1 MAKDEETR
9 RRLWKGRKMALGA
22 VGKIAAAYYTH
33 DGVVPRSKLPIAV
46 RKIQEIGARHR
57 VRVANVCH
65 AGDGNLHPL
74 LLFDPTDADEVARMQ
89 EAGKE
94 ILRMCV
100 DLGGALT
107 GEHGVGMEKRS
118 CMPWLYSEED
128 LDQFARVR
136 GVFDPENLCNPEK
149 VFPTGSRCGD
159 IHIARKVRT
168 GGWL

>member
-1 MAKDEETR
+1 
-9 RRLWKGRKMALGA
+9 
-22 VGKIAAAYYTH
+22 
-33 DGVVPRSKLPIAV
+33 VVPRSKLPEAV
-46 RKIQEIGARHR
+46 RRIQEIGARHR

-74 LLFDPTDADEVARMQ
+74 LLFDPADEAEVARMH

-94 ILRMCV
+94 ILRMCI

-118 CMPWLYSEED
+118 CMPWLFSADD

-136 GVFDPENLCNPEK
+136 AAFDPAGLCNPEK
-149 VFPTGSRCGD
+149 MFPTGARCGD
-159 IHIARKVRT
+159 LHVARKVRT